1 MAFGFEYWMVH
12 LPAFNSESF
21 LLFVH
26 NPAGSTKLRDYSS
39 GRARVLGQ
47 PPLDVL
53 RNTTIGKTRFSYEP
67 HITTDDYFWSTETRN
82 LNTRYLAPSLH
93 VSPAIHM
100 AETPAVGN
108 RHA

>member
-1 MAFGFEYWMVH
+1 MAFGYEYWMVY

-26 NPAGSTKLRDYSS
+26 NSAGSTNSTKLRDYSS

-53 RNTTIGKTRFSYEP
+53 RGTTIGKTRFSYEP
-67 HITTDDYFWSTETRN
+67 HITTDDSVRDRAADERGSFEPGIMDRT
-82 LNTRYLAPSLH
+82 LARTMGWRP
-93 VSPAIHM
+93 
-100 AETPAVGN
+100 
-108 RHA
+108 

>member
-1 MAFGFEYWMVH
+1 MAAGFEYWMVY

-26 NPAGSTKLRDYSS
+26 NQKDSTKLRDYSS

-53 RNTTIGKTRFSYEP
+53 RGTTIGKTRFSYEP

-82 LNTRYLAPSLH
+82 LNAQYLLRSINTSSIL
-93 VSPAIHM
+93 VSTQPPAD
-100 AETPAVGN
+100 
-108 RHA
+108 R